1 MTVFDVCVLVVV
13 GLSALFALSR
23 GFTTELLSLGAWAGA
38 VLALRLLFAPV
49 SGWMRTQIHSPVG
62 ADLATLALVFLGSF
76 YLCKFI
82 ASTLGGKVK
91 QSGLG
96 PVDRVLG
103 MGFGIIRGLLIVS
116 IAYAG
121 IGLMIDRQNMPD
133 WVQTAKVKPLIDY
146 GADTVTAF
154 TRQHQDGVFHHPAV
168 IDADGNRVVPAMPH
182 PESDDGYS
190 DEQRKELEKV
200 LQDQQQQTKI

>member
-1 MTVFDVCVLVVV
+1 MTAFDIFVMVIV
-13 GLSALFALSR
+13 GLSGLFALSR

-38 VLALRLLFAPV
+38 VIALRLLFAPV
-49 SGWMRTQIHSPVG
+49 SGWMRTQIHSPSG

-82 ASTLGGKVK
+82 AGTLGSKVK

-103 MGFGIIRGLLIVS
+103 MGFGIIRGLLVVS
-116 IAYAG
+116 IVYAG
-121 IGLMIDRQNMPD
+121 IGLMIDRTDMPD
-133 WVQTAKVKPLIDY
+133 WVRTAKVKPLIDY

-154 TRQHQDGVFHHPAV
+154 TRHRNAVFHHPAV
-168 IDADGNRVVPAMPH
+168 VDADGAVIKPDADT
-182 PESDDGYS
+182 SDGYS
-190 DEQRKELEKV
+190 DDQRKELEKV
-200 LQDQQQQTKI
+200 LKDQEQQTKI